1 MGKGREGKDSTR
13 ERAENGERRRGRA
26 KGNVERGGMNR
37 EGGGKGWD
45 GREERKGREIAP
57 YLVLKVGAYAMPHG
71 TTERR
76 HHITELQQRSTARI
90 Y

>member
-1 MGKGREGKDSTR
+1 MRHPGLLGELAGLDLWGREGR
-13 ERAENGERRRGRA
+13 ERTVQE
-26 KGNVERGGMNR
+26 KGQKM
-37 EGGGKGWD
+37 
-45 GREERKGREIAP
+45 GREEREGREIAP

-76 HHITELQQRSTARI
+76 HHITELQQRSTARM